1 MRTPGGSRGDI
12 LHRMG
17 RPRNPSS
24 TDRRVQVLLRTIDER
39 RVLEAAADAAGLPV
53 STWARRVLLEAAGHP
68 DLVPEEPHVEAARA
82 LVARRRRR

>member
-1 MRTPGGSRGDI
+1 
-12 LHRMG
+12 MG

-53 STWARRVLLEAAGHP
+53 STWARRVLLEAAGRP
-68 DLVPEEPHVEAARA
+68 DLLPESPEAEAARA
-82 LVARRRRR
+82 LAVRRHRRG